1 MNSPMDWTHSR
12 HSAIE
17 LDRTV
22 DRINIDTIGSP
33 MRWLAYSLIFVLLG
47 ASCATA
53 PTSPSVPAFS
63 REEFITQVLDPLAAE
78 IVDERTETSKAE
90 YAAQHPTAGSV
101 GMMGKYVGK
110 YVFATNQEA
119 IQKYNAEIDA
129 RREPLK
135 KEVLAL
141 FIRRAKSVGDQ
152 YSVCVEGAERRYGVK
167 ENAFVRLVDGPGPC
181 EKTEIS
187 TKESPDNTDQ

>member
-1 MNSPMDWTHSR
+1 
-12 HSAIE
+12 
-17 LDRTV
+17 
-22 DRINIDTIGSP
+22 
-33 MRWLAYSLIFVLLG
+33 MRWPAYSLIFVLLG

-53 PTSPSVPAFS
+53 PTSPSAPALP
-63 REEFITQVLDPLAAE
+63 REEFINQVLDPLAAQ
-78 IVDERTETSKAE
+78 IVDEWVESSKAE
-90 YAAQHPTAGSV
+90 YAAQHPTAGSG

-110 YVFATNQEA
+110 YVFTPNQEA

-167 ENAFVRLVDGPGPC
+167 DKGFIRLEDGPGPC
-181 EKTEIS
+181 EKTLITTNEGS
-187 TKESPDNTDQ
+187 DSDNR